1 MQPQQAGE
9 ISMRMHSGEQKQPL
23 PCQVPAI
30 SFGESSLGR
39 SCPRLMGA
47 SLDEFARRGALSWT
61 SSRRAAIRGELSPT
75 ATRRWPHRRRT
86 SSNGS
91 ATSPALSPLQP
102 TPEELLERAR
112 LTPAP
117 VHYPLAQGEATGEDG
132 RLARGRVASLA

>member
-61 SSRRAAIRGELSPT
+61 SSRRGGALPADDIVDLRHESP
-75 ATRRWPHRRRT
+75 
-86 SSNGS
+86 
-91 ATSPALSPLQP
+91 
-102 TPEELLERAR
+102 
-112 LTPAP
+112 
-117 VHYPLAQGEATGEDG
+117 V
-132 RLARGRVASLA
+132 